1 MTTPRRISQGI
12 AGLAIATL
20 GVAGLTA
27 SWSPAPV
34 TAQEQGTDS
43 HETMHSMMEAMHGP
57 DAVAQ
62 MHQVEGA
69 EQMMDQCA
77 GMMDAMGGMSNMM
90 NGRGMSNMMGG

>member
-1 MTTPRRISQGI
+1 MTPTRRISQGL

-20 GVAGLTA
+20 GVVGLTV
-27 SWSPAPV
+27 SWSPSPV
-34 TAQEQGTDS
+34 TAQEQGADS
-43 HETMHSMMEAMHGP
+43 HGTMHSMMEAMHGS

-69 EQMMDQCA
+69 EEMMDQCA
-77 GMMDAMGGMSNMM
+77 GMMDAMGGMSMM